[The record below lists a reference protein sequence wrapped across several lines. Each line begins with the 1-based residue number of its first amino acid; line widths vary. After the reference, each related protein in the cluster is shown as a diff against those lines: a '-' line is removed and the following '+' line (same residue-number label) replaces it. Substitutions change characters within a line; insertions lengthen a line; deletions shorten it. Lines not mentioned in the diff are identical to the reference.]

1 MQHEITLS
9 KKEIGQVIE
18 EYFKKNSYD
27 VEGVN
32 VECFMDYE
40 GYGMGERVVPTVR
53 ATVICKDILLEEA
66 TQT

>member
-1 MQHEITLS
+1 MKHEITLS

-32 VECFMDYE
+32 VECFMDCE
-40 GYGMGERVVPTVR
+40 GYGMGERDVPNVR
-53 ATVICKDILLEEA
+53 ATVVCKDISLEEA
-66 TQT
+66 TPT